1 MVELIH
7 RAPSSNHSSQK
18 TTLEDSEGRPVDAA
32 EPPEV
37 SDQSWV
43 MEEIGSRS
51 SCLLEGT
58 QNMGCQR
65 TKKWQVSLEIE
76 ESEHVTCPNRIFRVF
91 LKDEV

>member
-51 SCLLEGT
+51 SCLL
-58 QNMGCQR
+58 
-65 TKKWQVSLEIE
+65 
-76 ESEHVTCPNRIFRVF
+76 
-91 LKDEV
+91 